1 MATGPLGRL
10 PRRPVA
16 RWRKMG
22 RHLEKEIEKLK
33 RQTLGLSAL
42 VEESVHKAIAS
53 VETADLRL
61 ADQVIE
67 SDTRIDE
74 MEVDV
79 EEECLKILALHQP
92 VAVDLRYIVG
102 VLKLNSDL
110 ERIADL
116 AVNIAEQAKPLAA
129 AGARGLPSTIR
140 EMSRAVESML
150 GNSLDALVNLD
161 TNAAWGV
168 CAADD
173 AVDNLHRET
182 YATIKSEVRK
192 DPERADVMIHFL
204 SVSRYLERIADHATN
219 IAEDVIYLV
228 DGDIVRH
235 GRKSGFSRSGR

>member
-1 MATGPLGRL
+1 
-10 PRRPVA
+10 
-16 RWRKMG
+16 MG

-33 RQTLGLSAL
+33 RKALGLSAL
-42 VEESVHKAIAS
+42 VEEIVHKAIAS

-92 VAVDLRYIVG
+92 VAIDLRFIVG
-102 VLKLNSDL
+102 VLKLNNDL

-116 AVNIAEQAKPLAA
+116 AVNIAEQARPLAA
-129 AGARGLPSTIR
+129 AGSRGLPPKIR
-140 EMSRAVESML
+140 EMARSVETML
-150 GNSLDALVNLD
+150 GGSLDALVNLD
-161 TNAAWGV
+161 TTAAWSV

-173 AVDNLHRET
+173 AVDDLHRET
-182 YATIKSEVRK
+182 YSLIKSEIQK
-192 DPERADVMIHFL
+192 DPGKTDILIHHL

-219 IAEDVIYLV
+219 IAEDVVYLV
-228 DGDIVRH
+228 AGDIVRH
-235 GRKSGFSRSGR
+235 GGKRPSNSAPTRKGGGQDS

>member
-1 MATGPLGRL
+1 
-10 PRRPVA
+10 
-16 RWRKMG
+16 MG

-33 RQTLGLSAL
+33 RKALSLSAL
-42 VEESVHKAIAS
+42 VEESVHRAITS
-53 VETADLRL
+53 VETADVHL
-61 ADQVIE
+61 ADQVIA
-67 SDTRIDE
+67 SDTHIDE

-102 VLKLNSDL
+102 VLKLNNDL

-116 AVNIAEQAKPLAA
+116 AVNMAEQARPLAA
-129 AGARGLPSTIR
+129 AGARGLPSKIR

-150 GNSLDALVNLD
+150 RNSLDALVNLD
-161 TNAAWGV
+161 PGTAWGV

-173 AVDNLHRET
+173 SVDNLHRET
-182 YATIKSEVRK
+182 YSTITSELK
-192 DPERADVMIHFL
+192 HDPMKADVLIHYL

-235 GRKSGFSRSGR
+235 GLKRRISRNGR

>member
-1 MATGPLGRL
+1 
-10 PRRPVA
+10 
-16 RWRKMG
+16 MG

-33 RQTLGLSAL
+33 RKALGLSAL
-42 VEESVHKAIAS
+42 VEESVHKAITC
-53 VETADLRL
+53 VETADVRL

-67 SDTRIDE
+67 SDARIDE

-102 VLKLNSDL
+102 VLKLNNDL

-116 AVNIAEQAKPLAA
+116 AVNMAEQARPLAA
-129 AGARGLPSTIR
+129 AGAGGLPRTIL

-161 TNAAWGV
+161 SNAAWGV

-182 YATIKSEVRK
+182 YSTIKSEIQK
-192 DPERADVMIHFL
+192 DPAKADTLIHLL

-235 GRKSGFSRSGR
+235 GRKRHISRSGQ

>member
-1 MATGPLGRL
+1 
-10 PRRPVA
+10 
-16 RWRKMG
+16 MG

-33 RQTLGLSAL
+33 RKTLGLSAI
-42 VEESVHKAIAS
+42 VEENVHKAIAS
-53 VETADLRL
+53 VETADVRL

-67 SDTRIDE
+67 SDTRIDD

-116 AVNIAEQAKPLAA
+116 AVNMAEQARPLAA
-129 AGARGLPSTIR
+129 AGARGLPTKIR
-140 EMSRAVESML
+140 EMARAVESML

-173 AVDNLHRET
+173 AVDNLHRDS
-182 YATIKSEVRK
+182 YATIKSEVMK
-192 DPERADVMIHFL
+192 DPSKADILIHHL

-235 GRKSGFSRSGR
+235 GRKRRVSRTGP

>member
-1 MATGPLGRL
+1 
-10 PRRPVA
+10 
-16 RWRKMG
+16 MG

-33 RQTLGLSAL
+33 RKILGLSAL
-42 VEESVHKAIAS
+42 VEENVHKAIAS
-53 VETADLRL
+53 VETADVRM
-61 ADQVIE
+61 ADQIIE
-67 SDTRIDE
+67 SDTRIDD

-116 AVNIAEQAKPLAA
+116 AVNMAEQARPLAA
-129 AGARGLPSTIR
+129 AGARGLPTKIR
-140 EMSRAVESML
+140 EMARAVESML

-182 YATIKSEVRK
+182 YSTIKNEVQK
-192 DPERADVMIHFL
+192 DPSKAEVLIHHL

-235 GRKSGFSRSGR
+235 GRRRRVSRSAQ